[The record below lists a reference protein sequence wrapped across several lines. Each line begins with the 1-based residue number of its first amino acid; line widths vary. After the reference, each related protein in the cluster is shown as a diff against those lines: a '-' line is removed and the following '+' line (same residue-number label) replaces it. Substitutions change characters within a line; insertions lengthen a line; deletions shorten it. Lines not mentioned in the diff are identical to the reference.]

1 MQVPVK
7 NINGQV
13 VEEIEV
19 RDDVFAIEPNVPV
32 MHQALVRQLANARQG
47 THSSKTRSEVSGT
60 SAKWYRQKGT
70 GRARHGNRK
79 APIFVG
85 GGISHG
91 PKPRSYTQQM
101 PRKMRRLAL
110 RSALSAKMASAQ
122 VVILDNLQFEEPK
135 TKNVLAMLKSLEL
148 NGSAVVLLSERN
160 ENVELSIRNLAE
172 VKYLRAGLLNV
183 RDLLGHD
190 YVIMPKA
197 SLAVVESILGLGE

>member
-7 NINGQV
+7 NINGQI
-13 VEEIEV
+13 VEEIEL
-19 RDDVFAIEPNVPV
+19 RDDVFAIEPNIPV

-47 THSSKTRSEVSGT
+47 THSSKTRGEVSGT
-60 SAKWYRQKGT
+60 STKWYRQKGT

-79 APIFVG
+79 APTFVG

-91 PKPRSYTQQM
+91 PKPRSYVQQM
-101 PRKMRRLAL
+101 PKKMRRLAL

-122 VVILDNLQFEEPK
+122 LVVLDKLQFENPK
-135 TKNVLAMLKSLEL
+135 TKNVVAMLKNLEV
-148 NGSAVVLLSERN
+148 NGSAVVLLPERD
-160 ENVELSIRNLAE
+160 ENVELSIRNLAD

-197 SLAVVESILGLGE
+197 SVAMVEGFLGLGE